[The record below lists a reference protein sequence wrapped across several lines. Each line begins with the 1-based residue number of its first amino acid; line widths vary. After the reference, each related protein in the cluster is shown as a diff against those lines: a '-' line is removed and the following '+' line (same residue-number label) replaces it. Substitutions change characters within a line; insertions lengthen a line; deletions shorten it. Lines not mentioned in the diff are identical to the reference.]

1 MTCFEFNVNIYQEI
15 NMKEKTKLLEIQ
27 KKITEKMN
35 HINVIHSEIY
45 ELTVIREALKRK
57 IKEKG
62 TS

>member
-1 MTCFEFNVNIYQEI
+1 
-15 NMKEKTKLLEIQ
+15 MKEKTKLLEIQ